1 MYTKRVQII
10 NYGPIGQLDMV
21 FPFDQDSP
29 KPVVLV
35 GENGSGKSIL
45 LSHIVNGLV
54 DAKGRAYPDTPEVEP
69 GKVFKLRSPFYVGP
83 HNYWSYSKVDFE
95 HGLYISELNA
105 SQTKQHLEDTA
116 PNFPSDDVKQAW
128 NAMHPESAT
137 HLNSNFDDRTV
148 SELRDIFTNNS
159 VLFFPHNRFEEP
171 AWLNQENLMAEAH
184 HMSVKHL
191 ENQTSR
197 RVINYSSLTD
207 NQNWLF
213 DVAYDRAV
221 FEVHTVNLPFQPEGI
236 NQSVDIPIW
245 AGYSGNSTS
254 VYGVVSD
261 VIRQVV
267 RADPEV
273 ELRIGRRLNRVL
285 SLWSGGVRI
294 VPNIFQLSSG
304 ETSLLNLFL
313 TVLRDFEL
321 SGTTISTAEE
331 VRGTVV
337 VDEVDLHLHAIHQYE
352 VLPSMMK
359 MFPNVQFVVTS
370 HSPLFVLG
378 LNRVFG
384 EDGFALYRLPDG
396 QQISP
401 EEFSEFEQAYRS
413 FSLSERFDSDIR
425 QAIVRSQDPLV
436 FMEGI
441 TDVKYVQKAAEHL
454 GYEPLLSALNLDQ
467 AGSSSNLSKIWNTMR
482 VATLTTQR
490 MLLIYDSDTKMPF
503 EHSGEASRCSL
514 PFFDAHP
521 VKKGIENLFARET
534 LERARSQKAA
544 LIDTASEQKKT
555 VRGEEIVVPETWS
568 INKSEKTNLCN
579 WLCENGTAEDFQY
592 FKVIFNLLSE
602 LLEYEP
608 AT

>member
-1 MYTKRVQII
+1 MYAKRVQII
-10 NYGPIGQLDMV
+10 NYGPISQLDIE
-21 FPFDQDSP
+21 FPFEHDLP
-29 KPVVLV
+29 KPVVLA

-54 DAKGRAYPDTPEVEP
+54 DAKGRAYPDTPEMAP

-83 HNYWSYSKVDFE
+83 RDTWSYSKVDFE
-95 HGLYISELNA
+95 HGLYIGELNA
-105 SQTKQHLEDTA
+105 TLTKKHLEGATPD
-116 PNFPSDDVKQAW
+116 FPSDEVKQAW
-128 NAMHPESAT
+128 NAMHSESAT
-137 HLNSNFDDRTV
+137 HLVSNFDNSTV

-171 AWLNQENLMAEAH
+171 AWLNHENLMAEVH
-184 HMSVKHL
+184 HMSIKHL

-221 FEVHTVNLPFQPEGI
+221 FEVHTVNLPLQPKGAD
-236 NQSVDIPIW
+236 QSVDIPIW

-261 VIRQVV
+261 VIRRVV

-304 ETSLLNLFL
+304 ESSLLSLFL
-313 TVLRDFEL
+313 TLLRDFEL
-321 SGTTISTAEE
+321 TGATIDSAEE
-331 VRGTVV
+331 VRGIVV

-352 VLPSMMK
+352 ILPSLIK
-359 MFPNVQFVVTS
+359 MFPKVQFIVTS

-378 LNRVFG
+378 MNKLLG
-384 EDGFALYRLPDG
+384 ENGFSLYRLPDG

-401 EEFSEFEQAYRS
+401 EEFSEFDQAYRS
-413 FSLSERFDSDIR
+413 FAQSEKFNSDVR
-425 QAIVRSQDPLV
+425 QAIVRSQNPLV

-441 TDVKYVQKAAEHL
+441 TDVRYVQRAAEHL
-454 GYEPLLSALNLDQ
+454 GYESLVSAVNLNQ
-467 AGSSSNLSKIWNTMR
+467 AGSSSILSKIWNTMR
-482 VATLTTQR
+482 VVSLTNQK
-490 MLLIYDSDTKMPF
+490 MLLIYDTEEKMAF
-503 EHSGEASRCSL
+503 EHSGEVFRRSL
-514 PFFDAHP
+514 PFFDEHP
-521 VKKGIENLFARET
+521 VKKGIENLFAREA
-534 LERARSQKAA
+534 LERARSGKGSV
-544 LIDTASEQKKT
+544 D
-555 VRGEEIVVPETWS
+555 RY
-568 INKSEKTNLCN
+568 
-579 WLCENGTAEDFQY
+579 CERTGKD
-592 FKVIFNLLSE
+592 S
-602 LLEYEP
+602 
-608 AT
+608 